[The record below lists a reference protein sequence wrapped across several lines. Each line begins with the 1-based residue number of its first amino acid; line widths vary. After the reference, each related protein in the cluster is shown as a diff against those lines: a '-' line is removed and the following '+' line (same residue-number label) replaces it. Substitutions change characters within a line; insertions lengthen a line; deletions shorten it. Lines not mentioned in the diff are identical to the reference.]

1 MQSIDKGI
9 TIYCGSAAGSDP
21 RYIEAARTVGAEVA
35 RKGLPLIY
43 GGGSMGL
50 MGAAGDA
57 ARAAGGRTVAVIPQ
71 FMVDRGWNDPA
82 ATVTEVTTGMHPR
95 KQLMAHMA
103 RGVIALPGGIGTLEE
118 LCEIITWRQLGLYD
132 GNIVILNVAHYYD
145 SFLAQIGDAIAA
157 GFLPADH
164 RSLFQVT
171 ANPAVA
177 VALAAAEPCRP
188 VMSEKLKVKGN
199 N

>member
-1 MQSIDKGI
+1 MESVEKGI

-21 RYIEAARTVGAEVA
+21 RYIEAAGIVGAEVA
-35 RKGLPLIY
+35 RLGLPLIY

-50 MGAAGDA
+50 MGAAGTA

-82 ATVTEVTTGMHPR
+82 STVTRITSGMHPR
-95 KQLMAHMA
+95 KQCMADMA

-118 LCEIITWRQLGLYD
+118 LCEIITWRQLGLYN

-145 SFLAQIGDAIAA
+145 PFLAQIGDAIEA

-164 RSLFQVT
+164 RSLFEVT
-171 ANPAVA
+171 ENPAVA
-177 VALAAAEPCRP
+177 VALAAAAPRRP
-188 VMSEKLKVKGN
+188 VMSEKLKVKGKE
-199 N
+199 